1 MNGVA
6 PSPPGDSIQAFRSV
20 GLVERALGTLG
31 PMCGRIVVARPVDVL
46 AGFFGVA
53 DVVAGDR
60 QPSWNLA
67 PGAEVLAVAA
77 SRTGARR
84 LGTMA
89 WGLVPSWSD
98 DPAAGP
104 RPINARIETLLD
116 KAMFA
121 ESLARRRCLVVVDG
135 FYEWRRPPGAP
146 KQPYYLD
153 LADGSEDPFALAG
166 IWDRNADRVT
176 CAVVTAT
183 ADANLTWLH
192 DRMPVRL
199 AAEAW
204 DEWLD
209 PGRHDVDGL
218 MDLLRAGP
226 EVPLRARPVGG
237 RVNSARNDGPDLV
250 DVLPGEAQPQLL

>member
-1 MNGVA
+1 V
-6 PSPPGDSIQAFRSV
+6 
-20 GLVERALGTLG
+20 
-31 PMCGRIVVARPVDVL
+31 CGRIVVARPVDVL
-46 AGFFGVA
+46 AGFFGAA
-53 DVVAGDR
+53 DVVAEERG
-60 QPSWNLA
+60 PSWNVA

-77 SRTGARR
+77 TRSGRR
-84 LGTMA
+84 LGTMG
-89 WGLVPSWSD
+89 WGLVPSWST

-135 FYEWRRPPGAP
+135 FYEWRRPPGGP

-166 IWDRNADRVT
+166 IWDRNAGRVT
-176 CAVVTAT
+176 CAVVTT
-183 ADANLTWLH
+183 VADENLTWLH

-199 AAEAW
+199 PEDRW
-204 DEWLD
+204 DRWLD
-209 PGRHDVDGL
+209 PSSHDVEELLALLGDGP
-218 MDLLRAGP
+218 AA
-226 EVPLRARPVGG
+226 VPLRARPVGS

-250 DVLPGEAQPQLL
+250 TVLSGEAQPQLL